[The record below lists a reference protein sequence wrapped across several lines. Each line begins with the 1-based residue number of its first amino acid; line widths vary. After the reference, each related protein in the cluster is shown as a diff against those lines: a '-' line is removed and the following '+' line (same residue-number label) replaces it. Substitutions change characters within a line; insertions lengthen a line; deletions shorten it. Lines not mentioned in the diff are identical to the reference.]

1 MTFVGSVKY
10 EVHICMIYSG
20 DGVPWRTRL
29 SDLVHNEWLILV
41 MNPWLGTKTLDL
53 LILTFLRCLIKSRIM
68 IQHMHICPL
77 LNVMFVSKEK
87 DKRNLQLVCFLS

>member
-1 MTFVGSVKY
+1 
-10 EVHICMIYSG
+10 MIYSG

-29 SDLVHNEWLILV
+29 SELVHNEWLILV

-68 IQHMHICPL
+68 IHHMHICPL
-77 LNVMFVSKEK
+77 FTFYLDKA
-87 DKRNLQLVCFLS
+87 KRNVCVKGKRQT